1 MKEYVSPSAELI
13 QFEDEKILTVSGCD
27 CHYDIE
33 SHDLSSLDPSHD
45 VECEAETGGAHENPF
60 GVKAPLWTFG

>member
-1 MKEYVSPSAELI
+1 MMEYESPKAELI
-13 QFEDEKILTVSGCD
+13 TFSDEKILTKSGCD
-27 CHYDIE
+27 CHYDVE
-33 SHDLSSLDPSHD
+33 SQSLYPDRID

>member
-1 MKEYVSPSAELI
+1 MKEYESPSAELI
-13 QFEDEKILTVSGCD
+13 TFSDEKILTKSGCD

-33 SHDLSSLDPSHD
+33 SQSLQSQFPE
-45 VECEAETGGAHENPF
+45 VECEAESGGAHENPF